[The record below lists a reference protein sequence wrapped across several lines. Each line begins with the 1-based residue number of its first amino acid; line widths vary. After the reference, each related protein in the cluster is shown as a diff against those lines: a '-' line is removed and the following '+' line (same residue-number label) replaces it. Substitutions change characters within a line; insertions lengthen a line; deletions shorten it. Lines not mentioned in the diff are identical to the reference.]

1 MATGE
6 TNKIKVNIRIAQT
19 QLLTYNASTQISYYI
34 NILIRTLYVK
44 IQLVLEPMKE
54 EFNINKKFSSN
65 VLDYLMRN
73 YA

>member
-6 TNKIKVNIRIAQT
+6 TNKIKVNIMIAQT

-34 NILIRTLYVK
+34 NILIRRLYVK
-44 IQLVLEPMKE
+44 NQLVLEPMKE
-54 EFNINKKFSSN
+54 EFNINKKISSN